1 MFGFGMFDMFGSECL
16 GLECLTCLDRN
27 VWVSDLR
34 VWTVRIRMFGFEMF
48 GLECLFGF
56 GMFGFEMFVECFG
69 LQCLWNV
76 WVCMFVE
83 CLGLRCLKC
92 WLECRP

>member
-34 VWTVRIRMFGFEMF
+34 VWTVRIRMFGFGMF
-48 GLECLFGF
+48 GLECL
-56 GMFGFEMFVECFG
+56 G
-69 LQCLWNV
+69 L
-76 WVCMFVE
+76 E
-83 CLGLRCLKC
+83 CLGLKCLLNVLVC
-92 WLECRP
+92 NVCGMFGSACLWTVWV